1 MLTPILGE
9 VSGRLGEAVRVVKI
23 DTEKYPALASQHNIS
38 ALPTLVL
45 FKNGKAVDRIEGL
58 PSAADL
64 EARCRYHMG
73 A

>member
-45 FKNGKAVDRIEGL
+45 FKNGKAVDRI
-58 PSAADL
+58 DDVVC
-64 EARCRYHMG
+64 EAVVVVVRAHR
-73 A
+73 